1 MIEYAKLNDIHKPIP
16 PELYSILSEP
26 LGNGYVVTK
35 AYVPINTAFI
45 AGILS
50 SIRTK
55 LLDLILAME
64 NELNE
69 TEMENLFKNPT
80 KEQKDK
86 INPLIDKFIQNNFNF
101 NSFDNS
107 TQNAKIALE
116 TGK

>member
-1 MIEYAKLNDIHKPIP
+1 
-16 PELYSILSEP
+16 
-26 LGNGYVVTK
+26 
-35 AYVPINTAFI
+35 
-45 AGILS
+45 
-50 SIRTK
+50 
-55 LLDLILAME
+55 
-64 NELNE
+64 
-69 TEMENLFKNPT
+69 MENLFKNPT